1 MSKLQLK
8 QEHIGKT
15 ITRRFVGIG
24 NLVLDTNKL
33 DSRTILNYYR
43 NGFEDLFEY
52 VEDTI
57 ETKEVVETFTDLN
70 DDDMLTPSTK
80 PKVEPVVEDE
90 YEYFEAKLLPTKT
103 KAKNI
108 FTKKKK

>member
-52 VEDTI
+52 VED
-57 ETKEVVETFTDLN
+57 EPKEVVETFTDLN
-70 DDDMLTPSTK
+70 DDMLTPSTK

-103 KAKNI
+103 KRNNI
-108 FTKKKK
+108 FTKRNK